1 MTVHKNAQPFSTIL
15 PKYFFVRMYDLIF
28 VGLLRFCFAVF

>member
-1 MTVHKNAQPFSTIL
+1 MTVHKMHSHFHHSAKI
-15 PKYFFVRMYDLIF
+15 FFVRMYDLIF